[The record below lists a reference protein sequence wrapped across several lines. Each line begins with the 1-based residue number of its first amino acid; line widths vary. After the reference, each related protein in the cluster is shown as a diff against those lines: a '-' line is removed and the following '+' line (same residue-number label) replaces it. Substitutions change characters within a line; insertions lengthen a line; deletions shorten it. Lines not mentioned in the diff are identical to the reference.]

1 MVNIARGDENNTAT
15 IYVLCVFSVLA
26 EGKTLSEDYH
36 LVMALI
42 YLDSGLAIQE

>member
-36 LVMALI
+36 LVMGTDL
-42 YLDSGLAIQE
+42 S